1 MSTSYTSDSTPIN
14 LTGDDGEVVNYQEV
28 TTVTGEEGS
37 YTFSTEI
44 QRQTD
49 TDSDGAAV
57 FTTIGTR
64 NQSGVITLNDYAT
77 DSEEQYLSTTLKD
90 GLKSTSKDVQTKISD
105 GYTNDAGIEID
116 GLTLSATETIRLKE
130 NLSIPV
136 STAELADAVAEGAAG
151 LSANIEGRNFRKKY
165 GSAKGYYYPE
175 GLESNKQD
183 RIRFEQVYSEGTKIS
198 TALDSRS
205 FQRKIKNITGAV
217 TLPIVTG
224 IGDQNNVNWKGAT
237 LNPIQSTAAA
247 LALNVF
253 EGARAGNNIN
263 EIVSSAGR
271 SFNDARAVLATQA
284 GDDIRSGIN
293 VYLAQQA
300 VGAQNLLSRTTGA
313 IANPNLELLF
323 TGPQLREFGFT
334 FRLSPRDAEEATQVR
349 KILRFFKQGMS
360 VKTSASNVFL
370 KAPNIFKI
378 RYQTF
383 NTNGVEIEHPSIN
396 FIKTCALTSCD
407 VQYTPDGSYMT
418 YEDAYRTLTA
428 YQLTLRFGELD
439 PIYDSDYTELDD
451 DDDQVIGY

>member
-1 MSTSYTSDSTPIN
+1 MSTQYTSDLTPIN
-14 LTGDDGEVVNYQEV
+14 LTGDDNGEVSYQEV
-28 TTVTGEEGS
+28 TTVTGEAGS

-44 QRQTD
+44 QRQTG
-49 TDSDGAAV
+49 TDSDGTAV

-64 NQSGVITLNDYAT
+64 NQSGVINLNANADN
-77 DSEEQYLSTTLKD
+77 DEEKYLSTTLKD
-90 GLKSTSKDVQTKISD
+90 GLNSNSNNLVDKVS
-105 GYTNDAGIEID
+105 A

-130 NLSIPV
+130 NLNIPV
-136 STAELADAVAEGAAG
+136 STADLKEAVAEGAAG
-151 LSANIEGRNFRKKY
+151 LSANIKGRNFRKKY

-263 EIVSSAGR
+263 EIVSSAGQ

-334 FRLSPRDAEEATQVR
+334 FRLSPRDADEATQVR

-383 NTNGVEIEHPSIN
+383 NTNGDEIEHPSIN

-418 YEDAYRTLTA
+418 YEDAFRTLTA

>member
-1 MSTSYTSDSTPIN
+1 MSPKYTSDSTPIN
-14 LTGDDGEVVNYQEV
+14 LTGEDDGEVVNYQEV
-28 TTVTGEEGS
+28 TTVTGETGS

-44 QRQTD
+44 QREE
-49 TDSDGAAV
+49 SDGN

-64 NQSGVITLNDYAT
+64 NQSGVITLNNYA
-77 DSEEQYLSTTLKD
+77 DNDEEKYLNTTLKD
-90 GLKSTSKDVQTKISD
+90 GLKATSKNVKTKIS
-105 GYTNDAGIEID
+105 D

-136 STAELADAVAEGAAG
+136 STDELADAVAEGAAG
-151 LSANIEGRNFRKKY
+151 LSANIEGRNFRKEY
-165 GSAKGYYYPE
+165 AHYSYPE
-175 GLESNKQD
+175 GLKSNKQD

-205 FQRKIKNITGAV
+205 FQRKIKNIRGSV

-224 IGDQNNVNWKGAT
+224 IGDQNNVNWKGST

-253 EGARAGNNIN
+253 QGARAGNNIN

-349 KILRFFKQGMS
+349 RILRFFKQGMS

-418 YEDAYRTLTA
+418 YEDAFRTLTA

>member
-14 LTGDDGEVVNYQEV
+14 LTGEKGKEKNFREV
-28 TTVTGEEGS
+28 TTVTGDVGS

-44 QRQTD
+44 QRQTG
-49 TDSDGAAV
+49 TDSDGTAV

-64 NQSGVITLNDYAT
+64 NQSGVITLNDYAN
-77 DSEEQYLSTTLKD
+77 DEEEQYLNTTLKN
-90 GLKSTSKDVQTKISD
+90 GLNSTSENIETKIS
-105 GYTNDAGIEID
+105 D

-130 NLSIPV
+130 NLSIAV
-136 STAELADAVAEGAAG
+136 STAELADAIAEGAAG
-151 LSANIEGRNFRKKY
+151 LSANIKGRNFRKKY
-165 GSAKGYYYPE
+165 AHYSYPE
-175 GLESNKQD
+175 GLKSNKQD

-205 FQRKIKNITGAV
+205 FQRKIKNITGSV

-349 KILRFFKQGMS
+349 RILRFFKQGMS
-360 VKTSASNVFL
+360 VKTSSSNVFL

-418 YEDAYRTLTA
+418 YEDAFRTLTA

>member
-1 MSTSYTSDSTPIN
+1 MSQEFESKTTFIN
-14 LTGDDGEVVNYQEV
+14 LSGVEGSGSDYREV
-28 TTVTGEEGS
+28 TTVTGEEGN
-37 YTFSTEI
+37 YTFSTVI
-44 QRQTD
+44 QVDRKKD
-49 TDSDGAAV
+49 KNWEE
-57 FTTIGTR
+57 IGTK
-64 NQSGVITLNDYAT
+64 NQSGVITLNKNA
-77 DSEEQYLSTTLKD
+77 SSNEKKYLNTTLKD
-90 GLKSTSKDVQTKISD
+90 QLKANSEDLVNKVS
-105 GYTNDAGIEID
+105 A
-116 GLTLSATETIRLKE
+116 GLTLKPTELIKLKE
-130 NLSIPV
+130 GLNLPV
-136 STAELADAVAEGAAG
+136 STADLVDAVNEGTD
-151 LSANIEGRNFRKKY
+151 LINSISIKGRNFRKEY
-165 GSAKGYYYPE
+165 AHYSYPE
-175 GLESNKQD
+175 GLKSNKQD
-183 RIRFEQVYSEGTKIS
+183 RIRFEQVYSEGTKIT

-205 FQRKIKNITGAV
+205 FQRKIKNIKGSV

-263 EIVSSAGR
+263 EIVQSAGNA
-271 SFNDARAVLATQA
+271 FNDAKAVLATQA

-360 VKTSASNVFL
+360 VKTSSSNVFL

-383 NTNGVEIEHPSIN
+383 NTNGDEIEHPSIN

>member
-253 EGARAGNNIN
+253 EEQEQ
-263 EIVSSAGR
+263 EI
-271 SFNDARAVLATQA
+271 
-284 GDDIRSGIN
+284 
-293 VYLAQQA
+293 
-300 VGAQNLLSRTTGA
+300 
-313 IANPNLELLF
+313 
-323 TGPQLREFGFT
+323 
-334 FRLSPRDAEEATQVR
+334 
-349 KILRFFKQGMS
+349 M
-360 VKTSASNVFL
+360 
-370 KAPNIFKI
+370 
-378 RYQTF
+378 
-383 NTNGVEIEHPSIN
+383 
-396 FIKTCALTSCD
+396 
-407 VQYTPDGSYMT
+407 
-418 YEDAYRTLTA
+418 
-428 YQLTLRFGELD
+428 
-439 PIYDSDYTELDD
+439 
-451 DDDQVIGY
+451 

>member
-1 MSTSYTSDSTPIN
+1 MSTPIESKEATIN
-14 LTGDDGEVVNYQEV
+14 LTGSESGGSEYREV
-28 TTVTGEEGS
+28 TTVSGEEGS
-37 YTFSTEI
+37 YTFSTVI
-44 QRQTD
+44 QKK
-49 TDSDGAAV
+49 SAGEWEE
-57 FTTIGTR
+57 IGTK
-64 NQSGVITLNDYAT
+64 NQSGVITLNSNAST
-77 DSEEQYLSTTLKD
+77 NEKKYLNTTLKE
-90 GLKSTSKDVQTKISD
+90 GLKTTSNDLVTKVA
-105 GYTNDAGIEID
+105 AGLS
-116 GLTLSATETIRLKE
+116 LTATETIRLKE
-130 NLSIPV
+130 SLNVPV
-136 STAELADAVAEGAAG
+136 STGDLADVAQEGAA
-151 LSANIEGRNFRKKY
+151 LLNSISIEGRNFRKKY

-175 GLESNKQD
+175 GLKSNKQD
-183 RIRFEQVYSEGTKIS
+183 RIRFEQVYSEGTKVT
-198 TALDSRS
+198 TALDSKT

-253 EGARAGNNIN
+253 EGARTRNDIDAIVNAAGQ
-263 EIVSSAGR
+263 
-271 SFNDARAVLATQA
+271 SFNDAKAVLATQA
-284 GDDIRSGIN
+284 GSDVRGAIN

-334 FRLSPRDAEEATQVR
+334 FRLSPRDADEATQVR

-360 VKTSASNVFL
+360 VKTSASNIFL

-383 NTNGVEIEHPSIN
+383 NTNGDEIEHPSIN

>member
-14 LTGDDGEVVNYQEV
+14 LTGEDDGEVVNYQEV

-44 QRQTD
+44 QRQTG

-77 DSEEQYLSTTLKD
+77 DEEEQYLNTTLKD
-90 GLKSTSKDVQTKISD
+90 GLKSNSNNLVDKVS
-105 GYTNDAGIEID
+105 A

-130 NLSIPV
+130 NLNIPV
-136 STAELADAVAEGAAG
+136 STAELADAAQEGAD
-151 LSANIEGRNFRKKY
+151 LLNSISIEGRNFRKKY

-237 LNPIQSTAAA
+237 LNPVQSTAAA

-263 EIVSSAGR
+263 EIVSSAGQ
-271 SFNDARAVLATQA
+271 SFNQARAILATQA

-360 VKTSASNVFL
+360 VKTSSSNVFL

-383 NTNGVEIEHPSIN
+383 NTNGDEIEHPSIN

>member
-1 MSTSYTSDSTPIN
+1 MSTTYTSQSTPIN
-14 LTGDDGEVVNYQEV
+14 LTGEDNGEVNYQEV
-28 TTVTGEEGS
+28 TTVSGEEGS

-44 QRQTD
+44 QRQTG
-49 TDSDGAAV
+49 TDSDGTAV
-57 FTTIGTR
+57 FTTIGTK
-64 NQSGVITLNDYAT
+64 NQSGVINLNTNASD
-77 DSEEQYLSTTLKD
+77 DEEKYLSTNNNVNGVSLKQ
-90 GLKSTSKDVQTKISD
+90 GLLTASNNVNTQINANT
-105 GYTNDAGIEID
+105 
-116 GLTLSATETIRLKE
+116 TLSAHEKIKLKE
-130 NLSIPV
+130 SLNVPVTTADLEDAINEGTDLINSI
-136 STAELADAVAEGAAG
+136 S
-151 LSANIEGRNFRKKY
+151 IEGRNFRKEY

-175 GLESNKQD
+175 GLKSNKQD
-183 RIRFEQVYSEGTKIS
+183 RIRFEQVYSEGTKIT
-198 TALDSRS
+198 TALDSKT

-237 LNPIQSTAAA
+237 LNPVQSTAAA

-334 FRLSPRDAEEATQVR
+334 FRLSPRDADEATQVR

-360 VKTSASNVFL
+360 VKTTSSNVFL

-418 YEDAYRTLTA
+418 YEDAHRTLTA

-451 DDDQVIGY
+451 DEDQVIGY

>member
-1 MSTSYTSDSTPIN
+1 MSTEFTSDLTPIN
-14 LTGDDGEVVNYQEV
+14 LAGDNAVPVNYQEV
-28 TTVTGEEGS
+28 ITVSGEEGY

-44 QRQTD
+44 RRVES
-49 TDSDGAAV
+49 DSTYV
-57 FTTIGTR
+57 IIGTK
-64 NQSGVITLNDYAT
+64 NASGQINLNEDA
-77 DSEEQYLSTTLKD
+77 DDDEKEYLATLKT
-90 GLKSTSKDVQTKISD
+90 GLNSTSNNLVDQVA
-105 GYTNDAGIEID
+105 AGLS
-116 GLTLSATETIRLKE
+116 LTAHETVNLKE
-130 NLSIPV
+130 SLNIPP
-136 STAELADAVAEGAAG
+136 TADELEAAVAEGTA
-151 LSANIEGRNFRKKY
+151 LLNISVQGRVFRKEY
-165 GSAKGYYYPE
+165 AHYSYPE
-175 GLESNKQD
+175 GLKSNKQD
-183 RIRFEQVYSEGTKIS
+183 RIRFEQVYSEGTKIT
-198 TALDSRS
+198 TALDSKT
-205 FQRKIKNITGAV
+205 FQRKIKNIRGSV

-253 EGARAGNNIN
+253 EGARTRKDIDA
-263 EIVSSAGR
+263 IVNSAGQ
-271 SFNDARAVLATQA
+271 SFNQAKAVFASQV
-284 GDDIRSGIN
+284 GSDVRSAIN
-293 VYLAQQA
+293 IYLAQQA

-334 FRLSPRDAEEATQVR
+334 FRLSPRDADEATQVR

-360 VKTSASNVFL
+360 VKTTASNIFL

-383 NTNGVEIEHPSIN
+383 NTNGDEIEHPSIN

>member
-64 NQSGVITLNDYAT
+64 NQSGVITLNDYAN
-77 DSEEQYLSTTLKD
+77 DEEEQYLNTTLKN
-90 GLKSTSKDVQTKISD
+90 GLNSTSENIETKIS
-105 GYTNDAGIEID
+105 D

-263 EIVSSAGR
+263 EIVSSAGNA
-271 SFNDARAVLATQA
+271 FNDARAVLATQA

-293 VYLAQQA
+293 VYLAQEA

-383 NTNGVEIEHPSIN
+383 NTNGDEIEHPSIN

>member
-1 MSTSYTSDSTPIN
+1 MSQEFKSKTTFIN
-14 LTGDDGEVVNYQEV
+14 LSGVEGSGSDYREV
-28 TTVTGEEGS
+28 TTVTGEEGN
-37 YTFSTEI
+37 YTFSTVI
-44 QRQTD
+44 QVDRKKD
-49 TDSDGAAV
+49 KNWEE
-57 FTTIGTR
+57 IGTK
-64 NQSGVITLNDYAT
+64 NQSGVITLNKNA
-77 DSEEQYLSTTLKD
+77 SSNEKKYLNTTLKD
-90 GLKSTSKDVQTKISD
+90 QLKANSEDLVNKVS
-105 GYTNDAGIEID
+105 A
-116 GLTLSATETIRLKE
+116 GLTLKPTELIKLKE
-130 NLSIPV
+130 GLNLPV
-136 STAELADAVAEGAAG
+136 STADLVDAVNEGTD
-151 LSANIEGRNFRKKY
+151 LINSISIKGRNFRKEY
-165 GSAKGYYYPE
+165 AHYSYPE
-175 GLESNKQD
+175 GLKSNKQD
-183 RIRFEQVYSEGTKIS
+183 RIRFEQVYSEGTKIT

-205 FQRKIKNITGAV
+205 FQRKIKNIKGSV

-263 EIVSSAGR
+263 EIVQSAGNA
-271 SFNDARAVLATQA
+271 FNDAKAVLATQA

-360 VKTSASNVFL
+360 VKTSSSNVFL

-383 NTNGVEIEHPSIN
+383 NTNGDEIEHPSIN

>member
-1 MSTSYTSDSTPIN
+1 MSTPIESKEATIN
-14 LTGDDGEVVNYQEV
+14 LTGNESGGSEYREV

-44 QRQTD
+44 QAQRGTEWE
-49 TDSDGAAV
+49 
-57 FTTIGTR
+57 TIGTK
-64 NQSGVITLNDYAT
+64 NASGVITLNNNAST
-77 DSEEQYLSTTLKD
+77 NEEKYLNTTLKE
-90 GLKSTSKDVQTKISD
+90 GLKTTSNDLVTK
-105 GYTNDAGIEID
+105 
-116 GLTLSATETIRLKE
+116 
-130 NLSIPV
+130 V
-136 STAELADAVAEGAAG
+136 AAG
-151 LSANIEGRNFRKKY
+151 LSLTATERVKLKESLNVPVTTADLEDVINEGTDLINSVSIEGRNFRKEY

-175 GLESNKQD
+175 GLKSNKQD
-183 RIRFEQVYSEGTKIS
+183 RIRFEQVYSEGTKIT
-198 TALDSRS
+198 TALDSKT

-237 LNPIQSTAAA
+237 LNPVQSTAAA

-253 EGARAGNNIN
+253 EGARAGNNVN
-263 EIVSSAGR
+263 EIVNAAGTA
-271 SFNDARAVLATQA
+271 FNDARKVLATQA
-284 GDDIRSGIN
+284 GDDIRAGIN

-300 VGAQNLLSRTTGA
+300 VGAQNLLPRTTGA

-334 FRLSPRDAEEATQVR
+334 FRLSPRDADEATQVR

-360 VKTSASNVFL
+360 VKTTSSNVFL

-451 DDDQVIGY
+451 DEDQVIGY

>member
-1 MSTSYTSDSTPIN
+1 MSQEFKSKTTFIN
-14 LTGDDGEVVNYQEV
+14 LSGVEGSGSDYREV
-28 TTVTGEEGS
+28 TTVTGEEGN
-37 YTFSTEI
+37 YTFSTVI
-44 QRQTD
+44 QVDRKKD
-49 TDSDGAAV
+49 KNWEE
-57 FTTIGTR
+57 IGTK
-64 NQSGVITLNDYAT
+64 NQSGVITLNKNA
-77 DSEEQYLSTTLKD
+77 SSNEKKYLNTTLKD
-90 GLKSTSKDVQTKISD
+90 QLKANSENLVDKVS
-105 GYTNDAGIEID
+105 A
-116 GLTLSATETIRLKE
+116 GLTLKPTELIKLKE
-130 NLSIPV
+130 GLNLPV
-136 STAELADAVAEGAAG
+136 STADLVDAVNEGTD
-151 LSANIEGRNFRKKY
+151 LINSISIKGRNFRKEY
-165 GSAKGYYYPE
+165 AHYSYPE
-175 GLESNKQD
+175 GLKSNKQD
-183 RIRFEQVYSEGTKIS
+183 RIRFEQVYSEGTKIT

-205 FQRKIKNITGAV
+205 FQRKIKNIKGSV

-263 EIVSSAGR
+263 EIVQSAGNA
-271 SFNDARAVLATQA
+271 FNDAKAVLATQA

-360 VKTSASNVFL
+360 VKTSSSNVFL

-383 NTNGVEIEHPSIN
+383 NTNGDEIEHPSIN

>member
-1 MSTSYTSDSTPIN
+1 MSQEFESKTTFIN
-14 LTGDDGEVVNYQEV
+14 LSGVEGSGSDYREV
-28 TTVTGEEGS
+28 TTVTGEEGN
-37 YTFSTEI
+37 YTFSTVI
-44 QRQTD
+44 QVDRKK
-49 TDSDGAAV
+49 DGKWEE
-57 FTTIGTR
+57 IGTK
-64 NQSGVITLNDYAT
+64 NQSGVITLNKNA
-77 DSEEQYLSTTLKD
+77 SSNEKKYLNTTLKD
-90 GLKSTSKDVQTKISD
+90 QLKANSEDLVNKVS
-105 GYTNDAGIEID
+105 A
-116 GLTLSATETIRLKE
+116 GLTLKPTELIKLKE
-130 NLSIPV
+130 GLNLPV
-136 STAELADAVAEGAAG
+136 STADLVDAVNEGTD
-151 LSANIEGRNFRKKY
+151 LINSISIKGRNFRKEY
-165 GSAKGYYYPE
+165 AHYSYPE
-175 GLESNKQD
+175 GLKSNKQD
-183 RIRFEQVYSEGTKIS
+183 RIRFEQVYSEGTKIT

-205 FQRKIKNITGAV
+205 FQRKIKNIKGSV

-263 EIVSSAGR
+263 EIVQSAGNA
-271 SFNDARAVLATQA
+271 FNDAKAVLATQA

-360 VKTSASNVFL
+360 VKTSSSNVFL

-383 NTNGVEIEHPSIN
+383 NTNGDEIEHPSIN

>member
-1 MSTSYTSDSTPIN
+1 MSTTYTSQSTPIN
-14 LTGDDGEVVNYQEV
+14 LTGEDNGEVNYQEV
-28 TTVTGEEGS
+28 TTVSGEEGS

-44 QRQTD
+44 QRQTG
-49 TDSDGAAV
+49 TDSDGTAV
-57 FTTIGTR
+57 FTTIGTK
-64 NQSGVITLNDYAT
+64 NQSGVINLNTNASD
-77 DSEEQYLSTTLKD
+77 DEEKYLSTNNNVNGVSLKQ
-90 GLKSTSKDVQTKISD
+90 GLLTASNNVNTQINANT
-105 GYTNDAGIEID
+105 
-116 GLTLSATETIRLKE
+116 TLSAHEKIKLKE
-130 NLSIPV
+130 SLNVPVTTADLEDAINEGTDLINSI
-136 STAELADAVAEGAAG
+136 S
-151 LSANIEGRNFRKKY
+151 IEGRNFRKEY

-175 GLESNKQD
+175 GLKSNKQD
-183 RIRFEQVYSEGTKIS
+183 RIRFEQVYSEGTKIT
-198 TALDSRS
+198 TALDSKT

-237 LNPIQSTAAA
+237 LNPVQSTAAA

-253 EGARAGNNIN
+253 EGARAGNNVN
-263 EIVSSAGR
+263 EIVNAAGTA
-271 SFNDARAVLATQA
+271 FNDARKVLATQA
-284 GDDIRSGIN
+284 GDDIRAGIN

-334 FRLSPRDAEEATQVR
+334 FRLSPRDADEATQVR

-360 VKTSASNVFL
+360 VKTSSSNVFL

>member
-28 TTVTGEEGS
+28 TTVTGEEVS

-64 NQSGVITLNDYAT
+64 NQSGVITLNDYAN
-77 DSEEQYLSTTLKD
+77 DEEEQYLNTTLKN
-90 GLKSTSKDVQTKISD
+90 GLNSTSENIETKIS
-105 GYTNDAGIEID
+105 D

-253 EGARAGNNIN
+253 EGARAGNNVN
-263 EIVSSAGR
+263 EIVNAAGTA
-271 SFNDARAVLATQA
+271 FNDARKVLATQA
-284 GDDIRSGIN
+284 GDDIRAGIN

-383 NTNGVEIEHPSIN
+383 NTNGDEIEHPSIN

>member
-1 MSTSYTSDSTPIN
+1 MSTPIESKEATIN
-14 LTGDDGEVVNYQEV
+14 LTGSESGGSEYREV
-28 TTVTGEEGS
+28 TTVSGEEGS
-37 YTFSTEI
+37 YTFSTVI
-44 QRQTD
+44 QKK
-49 TDSDGAAV
+49 SAGEWEE
-57 FTTIGTR
+57 IGTK
-64 NQSGVITLNDYAT
+64 NQSGVITLNSNAST
-77 DSEEQYLSTTLKD
+77 NEKKYLNTTLKE
-90 GLKSTSKDVQTKISD
+90 GLKTTSNDLVTKVA
-105 GYTNDAGIEID
+105 AGLS
-116 GLTLSATETIRLKE
+116 LTATETIRLKE
-130 NLSIPV
+130 SLNVPV
-136 STAELADAVAEGAAG
+136 STGDLADVAQEGAA
-151 LSANIEGRNFRKKY
+151 LLNSISIEGRNFRKKY

-175 GLESNKQD
+175 GLKSNKQD
-183 RIRFEQVYSEGTKIS
+183 RIRFEQVYSEGTKVT
-198 TALDSRS
+198 TALDSKT

-237 LNPIQSTAAA
+237 LNPVQSTAAA

-253 EGARAGNNIN
+253 EGARTRNDIDS
-263 EIVSSAGR
+263 IVSSAGQ

-284 GDDIRSGIN
+284 GSDIRGAIN

-334 FRLSPRDAEEATQVR
+334 FRLSPRDADEATQVR

-360 VKTSASNVFL
+360 VKTSASNIFL

-383 NTNGVEIEHPSIN
+383 NTNGDEIEHPSIN